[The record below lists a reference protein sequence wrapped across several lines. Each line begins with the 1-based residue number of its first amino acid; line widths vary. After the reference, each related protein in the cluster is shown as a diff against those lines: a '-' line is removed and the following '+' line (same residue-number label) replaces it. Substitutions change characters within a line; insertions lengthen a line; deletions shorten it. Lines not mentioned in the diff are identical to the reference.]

1 MILVSDG
8 FIGTFPESRGTG
20 DLFGSMRLGCTLLC
34 SGASKGI
41 TKAAM
46 VHEDDLSSY
55 RMERDRRTR
64 ERLWNH
70 SLTCVMF
77 DSGYGPLTLTA

>member
-1 MILVSDG
+1 
-8 FIGTFPESRGTG
+8 
-20 DLFGSMRLGCTLLC
+20 MRLGCTLLC
-34 SGASKGI
+34 FGASKGI

-64 ERLWNH
+64 ERLWYH
-70 SLTCVMF
+70 SLTSVMF
-77 DSGYGPLTLTA
+77 DSGHGPLTLTA